1 MEVFELEW
9 LLRILCATL
18 MGLCIG
24 YERHNRA
31 KEAGIRTH
39 ALVALGACIFMLI
52 SKFGFYDKGGAGD
65 PARIAAQVVS
75 GVGFL
80 GAGIIFVRN
89 DMIQGLTTAAGI
101 WTTSAIG
108 MCFGA
113 GLYLLGFA
121 AGVTMFVVQLVFRRM
136 FDFSG
141 YKTLMAIRV
150 NLTRDGTV
158 NDVINY
164 LRRNGYTN
172 TDGHISA
179 DSDEGWVFEAVVS
192 TLKDVEPSQLVRKL
206 KELDHV
212 KDAQIL

>member
-1 MEVFELEW
+1 MEIFEVEW
-9 LLRILCATL
+9 MLRILCATF

-113 GLYLLGFA
+113 GLYMLGFV
-121 AGVTMFVVQLVFRRM
+121 AGITMFVVQLVFRKM

-141 YKTLMAIRV
+141 HKTLMAVKIK
-150 NLTRDGTV
+150 LDKEGTV
-158 NDVINY
+158 NEVISY

-172 TDGHISA
+172 TENHISA
-179 DSDEGWVFEAVVS
+179 DSDEGWIYETIIY
-192 TLKDVEPSQLVRKL
+192 TLKDVEPSHLVKKL
-206 KELDHV
+206 RQLDHV